1 MAKIKIQ
8 CEATARHSGKRC
20 RCKGYF
26 TPTSRRMLCTYHK
39 GSKSWDH
46 KTRKYKG
53 LYRNNNID
61 IQSKINMLKNLR
73 TLKIKRQMKSKDISR
88 TKNKELTLSDTELN
102 TIIDRIVDGETLYEL
117 AKDLQIRLTTLYKY
131 LDQNPKTKERFE
143 LAQERGIK
151 TLVEKMLVLFNN
163 DNPDV
168 DPNMLVFIR
177 ERANYLKWL
186 APRVSSLFTEKQKI
200 DVKQDTTLNIKWE
213 SEPDM
218 IDVSEDIV
226 DIPSDNKD

>member
-1 MAKIKIQ
+1 
-8 CEATARHSGKRC
+8 
-20 RCKGYF
+20 
-26 TPTSRRMLCTYHK
+26 
-39 GSKSWDH
+39 
-46 KTRKYKG
+46 
-53 LYRNNNID
+53 
-61 IQSKINMLKNLR
+61 
-73 TLKIKRQMKSKDISR
+73 MKSKDISK
-88 TKNKELTLSDTELN
+88 TKNKNLTLSDTELN
-102 TIIDRIVDGETLYEL
+102 TIIDRIHDGETLYEL
-117 AKDLQIRLTTLYKY
+117 AKDLRIKLTTLYKY

-218 IDVSEDIV
+218 IDVSGDNIT
-226 DIPSDNKD
+226 DIPPDNKD

>member
-1 MAKIKIQ
+1 M
-8 CEATARHSGKRC
+8 
-20 RCKGYF
+20 F
-26 TPTSRRMLCTYHK
+26 
-39 GSKSWDH
+39 
-46 KTRKYKG
+46 
-53 LYRNNNID
+53 
-61 IQSKINMLKNLR
+61 
-73 TLKIKRQMKSKDISR
+73 
-88 TKNKELTLSDTELN
+88 
-102 TIIDRIVDGETLYEL
+102 EL
-117 AKDLQIRLTTLYKY
+117 AKDLQIRLTTLWKY

-218 IDVSEDIV
+218 IDVSGDIT
-226 DIPSDNKD
+226 DIPPDSKD

>member
-1 MAKIKIQ
+1 M
-8 CEATARHSGKRC
+8 T
-20 RCKGYF
+20 
-26 TPTSRRMLCTYHK
+26 
-39 GSKSWDH
+39 
-46 KTRKYKG
+46 
-53 LYRNNNID
+53 
-61 IQSKINMLKNLR
+61 
-73 TLKIKRQMKSKDISR
+73 KSKDISK
-88 TKNKELTLSDTELN
+88 TKSKELTLSDTELN
-102 TIIDRIVDGETLYEL
+102 TIIDRIHDGETMFEL
-117 AKDLQIRLTTLYKY
+117 AKDLQIKLTTLYKY

-218 IDVSEDIV
+218 IDVSGDIT
-226 DIPSDNKD
+226 DIPPDNKD

>member
-1 MAKIKIQ
+1 M
-8 CEATARHSGKRC
+8 T
-20 RCKGYF
+20 
-26 TPTSRRMLCTYHK
+26 
-39 GSKSWDH
+39 
-46 KTRKYKG
+46 
-53 LYRNNNID
+53 
-61 IQSKINMLKNLR
+61 
-73 TLKIKRQMKSKDISR
+73 KSKDISK
-88 TKNKELTLSDTELN
+88 TKNKSLSLSDTELN
-102 TIIDRIVDGETLYEL
+102 TIIDRIHDGETMFEL
-117 AKDLQIRLTTLYKY
+117 AKDLQIKLTTLYKY

-218 IDVSEDIV
+218 IDVSGDIS
-226 DIPSDNKD
+226 DIPPDNKD

>member
-1 MAKIKIQ
+1 M
-8 CEATARHSGKRC
+8 T
-20 RCKGYF
+20 
-26 TPTSRRMLCTYHK
+26 
-39 GSKSWDH
+39 
-46 KTRKYKG
+46 
-53 LYRNNNID
+53 
-61 IQSKINMLKNLR
+61 
-73 TLKIKRQMKSKDISR
+73 KSKAISK
-88 TKNKELTLSDTELN
+88 TKSKELTLSDTELN
-102 TIIDRIVDGETLYEL
+102 TIIDRIIDGETLYEL
-117 AKDLQIRLTTLYKY
+117 AKDLRIKLNTLYKY

-218 IDVSEDIV
+218 IDVSGDIT
-226 DIPSDNKD
+226 DIPPDNKN

>member
-1 MAKIKIQ
+1 
-8 CEATARHSGKRC
+8 
-20 RCKGYF
+20 
-26 TPTSRRMLCTYHK
+26 
-39 GSKSWDH
+39 
-46 KTRKYKG
+46 
-53 LYRNNNID
+53 
-61 IQSKINMLKNLR
+61 
-73 TLKIKRQMKSKDISR
+73 MKSKDISK
-88 TKNKELTLSDTELN
+88 TKNKSLSLSDTELN
-102 TIIDRIVDGETLYEL
+102 TLIDRIHDGETLYEL
-117 AKDLQIRLTTLYKY
+117 AKDLRIKLTTLYKY
-131 LDQNPKTKERFE
+131 QDQNQKTKERFE
-143 LAQERGIK
+143 LAQERVIK

-218 IDVSEDIV
+218 IDVSGDIS
-226 DIPSDNKD
+226 DIPPDNNN

>member
-1 MAKIKIQ
+1 M
-8 CEATARHSGKRC
+8 T
-20 RCKGYF
+20 
-26 TPTSRRMLCTYHK
+26 
-39 GSKSWDH
+39 
-46 KTRKYKG
+46 
-53 LYRNNNID
+53 
-61 IQSKINMLKNLR
+61 
-73 TLKIKRQMKSKDISR
+73 KSKDISK
-88 TKNKELTLSDTELN
+88 TKNKSPSLSDTELN
-102 TIIDRIVDGETLYEL
+102 TIIDRIIDGETLYEL
-117 AKDLQIRLTTLYKY
+117 AKDLRIKLTTLYKY

-218 IDVSEDIV
+218 IDVSGDNIT
-226 DIPSDNKD
+226 DIPPDNKD

>member
-1 MAKIKIQ
+1 M
-8 CEATARHSGKRC
+8 T
-20 RCKGYF
+20 
-26 TPTSRRMLCTYHK
+26 
-39 GSKSWDH
+39 
-46 KTRKYKG
+46 
-53 LYRNNNID
+53 
-61 IQSKINMLKNLR
+61 
-73 TLKIKRQMKSKDISR
+73 KSKDISR
-88 TKNKELTLSDTELN
+88 TKSKELTLSDTELN
-102 TIIDRIVDGETLYEL
+102 TIIDRIHDGETMFEL

-218 IDVSEDIV
+218 IDVSGDIT
-226 DIPSDNKD
+226 DIPPDNKD